1 MGSGVLDHDTIN
13 CCDQPE
19 RHRIRKLFARRPSH
33 LTLNKMIWL
42 LNTYQVLNHSWK
54 GPACTRWPSPGDA
67 TRKYEAVDRAWFFL
81 LALVHT
87 HQLPSLKAEACWR
100 DDQVSRRVFWL
111 LSLILTLK
119 GVQAMFAI
127 LQPCLSV
134 IPWLL
139 LKSKE
144 KVWFIKNGCITSGGG
159 G

>member
-19 RHRIRKLFARRPSH
+19 RRRIRKLFARRPSH

-100 DDQVSRRVFWL
+100 DDQVSRLTPLTDSDTKRCSGYVCYPAALFECH
-111 LSLILTLK
+111 SLIAAEEQRK
-119 GVQAMFAI
+119 GLVY
-127 LQPCLSV
+127 
-134 IPWLL
+134 
-139 LKSKE
+139 
-144 KVWFIKNGCITSGGG
+144 
-159 G
+159 